1 MRDYS
6 EKCSDISFNLCV
18 VKDFL
23 YCMSLTIGQLSNGGA
38 PVEALSTMARIA
50 GEYVETASQMCENLC
65 GELIAEQKN

>member
-1 MRDYS
+1 
-6 EKCSDISFNLCV
+6 
-18 VKDFL
+18 
-23 YCMSLTIGQLSNGGA
+23 MSLTIGQLSNGGA